1 MALIIARLVVL
12 GLAAL
17 SLRWLVK
24 KAQVTPED
32 VSDEAK
38 GPTAGAHLPSIN
50 PETRDA
56 VVPRLLAVDIETERY
71 RNSGPNAAGG

>member
-1 MALIIARLVVL
+1 MIVPLVVL
-12 GLAAL
+12 GLIAL
-17 SLRWLVK
+17 SLRWLIR
-24 KAQVTPED
+24 KARVTAED

-56 VVPRLLAVDIETERY
+56 VVPRSLAVDIETERY
-71 RNSGPNAAGG
+71 RNAGPNAAGG